1 MVAALIVLLS
11 LASTFGAGVAAA
23 PATVRVPDAR
33 RELTMAAVVNLA
45 LVPVLAWVGA
55 RGLGLGPAGAGLVVA
70 AAAPGGST
78 GPLLAALA
86 GGDAA
91 VAAALFVA
99 LTVAGS
105 GTALIATLAYD
116 VAGWAQVARA
126 ALIVTAI
133 GLAPLAVGALVR
145 GRRPQLA
152 ARLAPWT
159 SRVGALLLIAVVAAL
174 IITRSSPLAPARAL
188 ALSAALV
195 GASMAPA
202 LLIGDRARRLAV
214 AQVGAVR
221 NLTLALV
228 VLTAVA
234 APPAAVGAT
243 LSFGLVMYAATAL
256 VAAAARRR

>member
-1 MVAALIVLLS
+1 MCI
-11 LASTFGAGVAAA
+11 
-23 PATVRVPDAR
+23 RDR
-33 RELTMAAVVNLA
+33 
-45 LVPVLAWVGA
+45 
-55 RGLGLGPAGAGLVVA
+55 
-70 AAAPGGST
+70 
-78 GPLLAALA
+78 
-86 GGDAA
+86 
-91 VAAALFVA
+91 
-99 LTVAGS
+99 
-105 GTALIATLAYD
+105 
-116 VAGWAQVARA
+116 
-126 ALIVTAI
+126 
-133 GLAPLAVGALVR
+133 
-145 GRRPQLA
+145 
-152 ARLAPWT
+152 WT